1 MSCEAPQRVTPDI
14 AAVAGLTLQ
23 GLGLSHFASACA
35 AEASTEGRPT
45 AAHARHSPLQF
56 ALEQDSDG
64 ALCPRA
70 HSC

>member
-23 GLGLSHFASACA
+23 GLGLSHLPAPT
-35 AEASTEGRPT
+35 EGSTEGRPA